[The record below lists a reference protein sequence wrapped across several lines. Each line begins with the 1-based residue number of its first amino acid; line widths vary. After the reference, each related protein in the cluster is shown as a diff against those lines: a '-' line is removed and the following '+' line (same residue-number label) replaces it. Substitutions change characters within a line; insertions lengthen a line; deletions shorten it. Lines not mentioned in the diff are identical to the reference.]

1 MNEFI
6 IAAIAICTGFLTF
19 ITLTLKE
26 MSDGLFRIRQILDN
40 HECGQTE
47 LHKKEYVETGKICI
61 DDMKEPFYWKNA
73 KEELPKEVY
82 HYPELWCSQQV
93 LTRKKF
99 KTSEGVERYHYEVCR
114 YMFGNGGRWEIIN
127 NTVKFYE
134 PDEWVELKIF
144 V

>member
-1 MNEFI
+1 
-6 IAAIAICTGFLTF
+6 
-19 ITLTLKE
+19 

-47 LHKKEYVETGKICI
+47 LHKKEYVETGKMCI

-73 KEELPKEVY
+73 KEELPKEAC

-99 KTSEGVERYHYEVCR
+99 KTSEGIERCHYEVCR
-114 YMFGNGGRWEIIN
+114 YMFDKGGHWEIIN
-127 NTVKFYE
+127 SPAKFYE
-134 PDEWVELKIF
+134 PDEWCELKIF
-144 V
+144 A